1 MSYLFTS
8 ESVSE
13 GHPDKVADQISDAL
27 LDEFLAY
34 DKNSK
39 VACET
44 LVTTGQVV
52 LAGEVKS
59 SAYVDVQ
66 DVARNVIEKIGYTKS
81 EYQFE
86 AKSCGVFSSIHEQS
100 GDINRGVER
109 EDPYN
114 QGAGDQGMM
123 FGYAT
128 NETENYM
135 PLALDL
141 SHSLLWELAEI
152 RKNENDLM
160 PYLRPDA
167 KSQVT
172 IEYDDN
178 GKPLRIDTI
187 VVSTQHDEFITAKG
201 ITQEELAARLNVVRQ
216 TVSKW
221 EKGLSVPDSELLI
234 KLAEILEVP
243 VSRLLGS
250 KIEEEE
256 QPDDLAEQ
264 LSRINEQL
272 AIKNRR
278 ARRVW
283 KAIAFIVD
291 GVIAVYVLILI
302 LATVFSF
309 SPDQSGTTAG
319 SSQSVETIVEKG

>member
-1 MSYLFTS
+1 MVKYSCKNAKAGNVNLRCLKQRRFLHYNKSAKEEFTMFQ
-8 ESVSE
+8 
-13 GHPDKVADQISDAL
+13 DNLKAL
-27 LDEFLAY
+27 
-34 DKNSK
+34 
-39 VACET
+39 
-44 LVTTGQVV
+44 
-52 LAGEVKS
+52 
-59 SAYVDVQ
+59 
-66 DVARNVIEKIGYTKS
+66 
-81 EYQFE
+81 
-86 AKSCGVFSSIHEQS
+86 
-100 GDINRGVER
+100 
-109 EDPYN
+109 
-114 QGAGDQGMM
+114 
-123 FGYAT
+123 
-128 NETENYM
+128 
-135 PLALDL
+135 
-141 SHSLLWELAEI
+141 
-152 RKNENDLM
+152 RK
-160 PYLRPDA
+160 
-167 KSQVT
+167 K
-172 IEYDDN
+172 
-178 GKPLRIDTI
+178 
-187 VVSTQHDEFITAKG
+187 KG

-283 KAIAFIVD
+283 KAIAFIVG

-319 SSQSVETIVEKG
+319 SSQSVETIVEKAENRTLS